1 MGKFQ
6 FVQRLSDT
14 ALDNANE
21 EQVIDID
28 AHDSQDVGRDPHASL
43 QHLIYVTTASKEQVA
58 LDTSSRPR
66 KGKNNKF

>member
-6 FVQRLSDT
+6 FVQRLSNT
-14 ALDNANE
+14 ALDNVNE

-43 QHLIYVTTASKEQVA
+43 QRLMYVTTASKEQVA

-66 KGKNNKF
+66 KGKDNKL